1 MDAVKVLTDLSGK
14 TPLFPAYLLSGEE
27 DYLKDRVLSGIKSR
41 VLGPATAGTGAGA
54 DGELNFQAFDGRDT
68 PAAAIAQMAETFPFL
83 AEYRLIVVKDP
94 DLSDP
99 VWPKYLESPQPT
111 TCLVL
116 YCHGARGAKA
126 LAPFKDAGKKG
137 HVAVVD
143 CAAPK
148 PRELVAWVTERARG
162 AGKVMPRDAAQI
174 LAEAI
179 GPNLL
184 ALDGEIQKIATYVG
198 AKPSIAA
205 ADVQAVVGHLTMPQ
219 VFEYIDAVV
228 AGDTGGALSRLSG
241 MLGPPGSELQIMA
254 TVHSHYRKL
263 VVARSLL
270 DDQVPPDAILPR
282 LYANSWAAEKCL
294 SQARGL
300 TSGETQKAISRL
312 FEADLAIKTGQ
323 REPRLALELL
333 SLDLC
338 ALGGAAR
345 GGRTFPK

>member
-1 MDAVKVLTDLSGK
+1 MDAVKVLTELSRE
-14 TPLFPAYLLSGEE
+14 TPLYPAYVLTGEE
-27 DYLKDRVLSGIKSR
+27 DYLKDQVLAGIKSR
-41 VLGPATAGTGAGA
+41 VLGPAAAGTGLGA
-54 DGELNFQAFDGRDT
+54 DGGLNFQAFDGHET
-68 PAAAIAQMAETFPFL
+68 SAAAVTQMAETFPFL
-83 AEYRLIVVKDP
+83 AERRLIVVKDP

-99 VWPKYLESPQPT
+99 AWPKYLESPQPT

-116 YCHGARGAKA
+116 YCHAGQGVRA
-126 LAPFKDAGKKG
+126 LTPFKDAGKKG
-137 HVAVVD
+137 NVAVVE

-148 PRELVAWVTERARG
+148 PRELVGWVTERARA

-174 LAEAI
+174 LVEAI

-184 ALDGEIQKIATYVG
+184 ALDGEVQKIATYVG
-198 AKPSIAA
+198 AKPSVTA
-205 ADVQAVVGHLTMPQ
+205 ADVQAVVGRVTMPQ

-228 AGDTGGALSRLSG
+228 SGDTGAALSRLSG
-241 MLGPPGSELQIMA
+241 MLGPPGSELQILA

-263 VVARSLL
+263 VVARSML
-270 DDQVPPDAILPR
+270 DDRVPADDILPR

-300 TSGETQKAISRL
+300 TQPETRKAISRL

-323 REPRLALELL
+323 QEPRLALELL

-338 ALGGAAR
+338 GLGGGAR
-345 GGRTFPK
+345 GGRKD